1 MDNLNYATSLVDYR
15 DHGRSRRRDDSGES
29 GGWRRTY
36 YFDRRRSPGLVR
48 ADKDSRAAGVGRF
61 SKIAS
66 CSRADELQPSQR
78 SSGGSIAM
86 SRRAPGRAARQILS
100 GSDLARP
107 PDSGAGRGADQQPIS
122 LTFLYLVSLAVL
134 VIASALVWVIW
145 GMSAASAV
153 LFVLALGLIAS
164 WLVV

>member
-1 MDNLNYATSLVDYR
+1 
-15 DHGRSRRRDDSGES
+15 
-29 GGWRRTY
+29 
-36 YFDRRRSPGLVR
+36 
-48 ADKDSRAAGVGRF
+48 
-61 SKIAS
+61 
-66 CSRADELQPSQR
+66 
-78 SSGGSIAM
+78 M